1 MGVNDKLVQA
11 LNKSMSLAGQQIR
24 VRYYTTVFDDVYDE
38 AIKLIQSG
46 TNLWTSG
53 LVMPIRGKEGSTES
67 LLLNQGK
74 LIDSDKK
81 MYVNGSLV
89 FTGSTLLVDVQL
101 GSPTGDLYTT
111 IPDGG
116 EMWEAEGIPVY
127 KKLFIRR
134 LTGSLI

>member
-1 MGVNDKLVQA
+1 MGVNDKLVKT
-11 LNKSMSLAGQQIR
+11 LNRSIELAGTLIR
-24 VRYYTTVFDDVYDE
+24 VRYYDTVFDDVYDE
-38 AIKLIQSG
+38 ATDLIQSG
-46 TNLWTSG
+46 TSLWTSG

-67 LLLNQGK
+67 VLLNQGK

-81 MYVNGSLV
+81 MYVNGSLL
-89 FTGSTLLVDVQL
+89 FTGSSLSVDVQL
-101 GSPTGDLYTT
+101 GSPTGDIYTT

-127 KKLFIRR
+127 KKVFLRR

>member
-1 MGVNDKLVQA
+1 MGVNDKLVKT
-11 LNKSMSLAGQQIR
+11 LNRSIELAGTLIR
-24 VRYYTTVFDDVYDE
+24 VRYYDTVFDDVYDE
-38 AIKLIQSG
+38 ATDLIQSG
-46 TNLWTSG
+46 TSLWTSG

-67 LLLNQGK
+67 VLLNQGK

-81 MYVNGSLV
+81 MYVNGSLL
-89 FTGSTLLVDVQL
+89 FTGSSLSVDVQL
-101 GSPTGDLYTT
+101 GSPTGDIYTT

>member
-1 MGVNDKLVQA
+1 MGVNDKLVKT
-11 LNKSMSLAGQQIR
+11 LNRSIDLAGTPIR
-24 VRYYTTVFDDVYDE
+24 IRYYTNVYDDVYDE
-38 AIKLIQSG
+38 AVDLLQSG
-46 TNLWTSG
+46 TSLWTSG
-53 LVMPIRGKEGSTES
+53 LVMPIRSREGSTES
-67 LLLNQGK
+67 LLLSQGK

-81 MYVNGSLV
+81 MYVTGSLV
-89 FTGSTLLVDVQL
+89 FTGSSLVVDIQL

-116 EMWEAEGIPVY
+116 ELWEAEGLPIY

>member
-1 MGVNDKLVQA
+1 
-11 LNKSMSLAGQQIR
+11 
-24 VRYYTTVFDDVYDE
+24 
-38 AIKLIQSG
+38 
-46 TNLWTSG
+46 
-53 LVMPIRGKEGSTES
+53 MPIRGKEGSTES

>member
-81 MYVNGSLV
+81 MYVNGSLL
-89 FTGSTLLVDVQL
+89 FTGSSLSVDVQL
-101 GSPTGDLYTT
+101 GSPTGDIYTT

>member
-38 AIKLIQSG
+38 AIELIQSG